1 MGRNRSL
8 IVWSSIWMA
17 LVAVGLLMFM
27 VSFLPAMNPP
37 QCPDDELSLPDG
49 SRCIIGANIGA
60 GLLWLFSIGLTAVAA
75 LAMLITPPASLLV
88 RAVRARR
95 TGRPRSPSPSGQDAV
110 ALSLTRGT
118 PDWAGRLPY
127 APPVVPGTAPGS
139 NQMCLVSMV
148 IGIVGVACL
157 VLCAPLSAPLG
168 IVAVITGAFG
178 LGELRSSPSEGRRQA
193 IAGIS
198 CGAGC
203 VLVLIVILGWFVLT
217 G

>member
-17 LVAVGLLMFM
+17 LVAVGLLMFL
-27 VSFLPAMNPP
+27 VSRLPVMNPP
-37 QCPDDELSLPDG
+37 QCPDHLVSGPGG
-49 SRCIIGANIGA
+49 SRCIIGADIGA

-75 LAMLITPPASLLV
+75 LALLITPPAWLLV

-95 TGRPRSPSPSGQDAV
+95 TGRPRSAAPPGQDAV
-110 ALSLTRGT
+110 PLSLTRGT

-139 NQMCLVSMV
+139 NQLCLVSMV
-148 IGIVGVACL
+148 TGIVGVVCL
-157 VLCAPLSAPLG
+157 VLCAFLSAPLG
-168 IVAVITGAFG
+168 VVAVITGVFG
-178 LGELRSSPSEGRRQA
+178 LGEVRGGPSEGRRQA
-193 IAGIS
+193 LAGIS
-198 CGAGC
+198 CGAGS
-203 VLVLIVILGWFVLT
+203 VLVQLVLLGLFVLT